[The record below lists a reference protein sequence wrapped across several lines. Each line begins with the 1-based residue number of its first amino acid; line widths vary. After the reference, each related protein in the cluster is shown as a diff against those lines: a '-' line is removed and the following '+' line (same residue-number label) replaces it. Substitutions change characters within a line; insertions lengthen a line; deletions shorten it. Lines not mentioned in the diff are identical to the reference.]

1 MAANSHSIMTV
12 EPCESRGRGI
22 IVQAPVRRATVRAAF
37 ASAGAPQFMALSVDH
52 EVSPWLRN

>member
-1 MAANSHSIMTV
+1 MAADSHSIMTV

-22 IVQAPVRRATVRAAF
+22 IVRAPTVRPAF
-37 ASAGAPQFMALSVDH
+37 ASAGGPQFMALSADH